1 MYRLI
6 DGHIRYVCITLA
18 HMSFNYALIIC
29 IIPKMYYI
37 MIMICIYN
45 IYSILASMTVDNV
58 EKGENLYLLLI
69 SC

>member
-1 MYRLI
+1 
-6 DGHIRYVCITLA
+6 
-18 HMSFNYALIIC
+18 MSFNYALIIC

-45 IYSILASMTVDNV
+45 IYFILACMTVDNV

-69 SC
+69 FC